1 MDTLTVFAA
10 IWCALVTW
18 RVAVLLRRVLR
29 QGTVE
34 KLVADKYAD
43 LMKSADPG
51 ALHRW
56 WQYLEATC
64 SPGNL
69 CIECERELLR
79 HGEP

>member
-1 MDTLTVFAA
+1 MDAFTVFAA

-29 QGTVE
+29 QRTVE
-34 KLVADKYAD
+34 KLVADKYSE
-43 LMKSADPG
+43 LMAGPPESLRD
-51 ALHRW
+51 W
-56 WQYLEATC
+56 WQYLNNTC

-69 CIECERELLR
+69 CLECEREVLR